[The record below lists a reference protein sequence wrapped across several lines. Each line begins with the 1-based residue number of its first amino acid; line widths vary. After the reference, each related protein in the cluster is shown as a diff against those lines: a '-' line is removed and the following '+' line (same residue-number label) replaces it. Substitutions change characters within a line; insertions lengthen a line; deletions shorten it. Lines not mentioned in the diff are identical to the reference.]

1 MDIRRTVLL
10 ADANEEFRTL
20 VRKIIDETEEFSV
33 VGSVGDGTEALR
45 LAREEAPDLI
55 LMDVVL
61 PGLDGFGVL
70 KQLREQEGKVPKVI
84 LISAFCSDS
93 VVSEAVELGASYFLT
108 KPVEENALLDRMR
121 ALFSRGAPVEE
132 HPAELK
138 NLVTSV
144 IHEIGVPAHIKG
156 YQYLREAIMIAVD
169 DMDVINAVTKV
180 LYPEVAKRFSTTPSR
195 VERAI
200 RHAIEVAWDR
210 GDLETLQKYF
220 GYTVSN
226 AKGKP
231 TNSEFIAMIADR
243 LVLEQRKD
251 RRAKRENQPGE
262 GALSR
267 LLSCVQEFFPDD
279 GHLVCG

>member
-156 YQYLREAIMIAVD
+156 YQYLREAIQMSVN
-169 DMDVINAVTKV
+169 DMDMLGSITKT
-180 LYPEVAKRFSTTPSR
+180 LYPTIAAKYQTTPSR

-200 RHAIEVAWDR
+200 RHAIEVAWNR
-210 GDLETLQKYF
+210 GRMETLDALF
-220 GYTVSN
+220 GYTIN
-226 AKGKP
+226 TGKGKP
-231 TNSEFIAMIADR
+231 TNSEFIALIADKIR
-243 LVLEQRKD
+243 LQYKE
-251 RRAKRENQPGE
+251 
-262 GALSR
+262 
-267 LLSCVQEFFPDD
+267 
-279 GHLVCG
+279 